1 LIVHERIHLTPLV
14 SILIPAYNA
23 GDWVEETLRS
33 ALAQTWLRKE
43 IILVDDGSRDHTL
56 AIARRFQSDEVRVF
70 SQPNQGAAAARNKA
84 FSLSKGDYIQWLD
97 ADDVLAPDKIEKQ
110 IQALPQPHGARV
122 LLSGEW
128 AHFLFLP
135 RRAKF
140 IPSPLWC
147 SQSPVEWLTR
157 KMEHDVHMQTST
169 WLVSREITEAAGPWN
184 TQLLGD
190 DDGEYFCRVLS
201 QSQAVHFVPGAKIFY
216 RMTGGFSL
224 SQIGSSQRK
233 IDAQVES
240 CRLHVNCL
248 LALETSDRSRASCIK
263 YLEKYAGL
271 FHPEHPAVV
280 NQLEEIARGI
290 GGVIRIP
297 RLPWKYEWLAKILG
311 RHRAKRARYHYNEI
325 KWSAIRF
332 YDRAMCLRERREG

>member
-1 LIVHERIHLTPLV
+1 MV

-23 GDWVEETLRS
+23 GDWVEGTLRS
-33 ALAQTWLRKE
+33 ALAQTWPRKE
-43 IILVDDGSRDHTL
+43 IVLVDDGSKDQTL
-56 AIARRFQSDEVRVF
+56 AIAKRFESDAVRVF

-97 ADDVLAPDKIEKQ
+97 ADDLLAPDKIQKQ
-110 IQALPQPHGARV
+110 MLALGETADRRV

-128 AHFLFLP
+128 AHFLFAP
-135 RRAKF
+135 DRAKF
-140 IPSPLWC
+140 IPSPLW
-147 SQSPVEWLTR
+147 SSLSPVEWLTR

-169 WLVSREITEAAGPWN
+169 WLVSREIAEAAGPWN

-190 DDGEYFCRVLS
+190 DDGEYFCRILS
-201 QSQAVHFVPGAKIFY
+201 QSKAVRFVPGAKMFY

-240 CRLHVNCL
+240 CRLHVKYL
-248 LALETSDRSRASCIK
+248 LALETSDRTRAACVK

-271 FHPEHPAVV
+271 FHPEHPGAVT
-280 NQLEEIARGI
+280 QLEKIACGI
-290 GGVIRIP
+290 GGAIRIP
-297 RLPWKYEWLAKILG
+297 RLPWKYEWLAKLVG

-325 KWSAIRF
+325 KWSAIRL
-332 YDRAMCLRERREG
+332 YDRAVCPREKRGD